1 MLKGRYTCEQLKA
14 IRSEI
19 AKANDIDYTPS
30 VCNYQGI
37 CRGTCPACEAER
49 SYIEQE
55 LSLRQ
60 KAGKAVKIVGLASSL
75 LALSVQNISA
85 QERQEMNSDSLVW
98 ENYFFDFGGI
108 RPEYEQQIEEMTE
121 FINEYPD
128 KLFLVVGHTDARGS
142 ENYNLRLSL
151 KRAEYVSQRLANR
164 CNNKNISIVP
174 VGLAYFKPNIA
185 NATDEVAHE
194 QNRRASLEIYNP
206 NRYNGKSAVLVEL
219 AIYKTL
225 IGADTKLSSFEKKK
239 EKLDAINPLVR
250 SSKYDKLAKEI
261 RKARETFLF
270 GGSRK

>member
-108 RPEYEQQIEEMTE
+108 RPEYELQIEEMTE

-164 CNNKNISIVP
+164 CNNKNIRIVP

>member
-108 RPEYEQQIEEMTE
+108 RPEYEQQYEEMAE
-121 FINEYPD
+121 FIDEYPD
-128 KLFLVVGHTDARGS
+128 KLYLVVGHTDARGR
-142 ENYNLRLSL
+142 EDYNLRLSL

-164 CNNKNISIVP
+164 CNNKNIRIVP

-225 IGADTKLSSFEKKK
+225 IGADTKLSSFEKKLG
-239 EKLDAINPLVR
+239 KLDAINPLVR

>member
-30 VCNYQGI
+30 VCKYQGI

-108 RPEYEQQIEEMTE
+108 TPEYEQQIEEMTE

-164 CNNKNISIVP
+164 CNNKNIRIVP

-225 IGADTKLSSFEKKK
+225 IGADTKLSSFEKKLG
-239 EKLDAINPLVR
+239 KLDAINPLVR

>member
-1 MLKGRYTCEQLKA
+1 MLKSRYTCEQLKA
-14 IRSEI
+14 IRTEI

-30 VCNYQGI
+30 VCNFQGI

-98 ENYFFDFGGI
+98 ENFFFDFGGVKT
-108 RPEYEQQIEEMTE
+108 ENEQQIEEMAE
-121 FINEYPD
+121 FIDEYPD
-128 KLFLVVGHTDARGS
+128 KLYLIVGHTDTRGS
-142 ENYNLRLSL
+142 ENYNLKLSS
-151 KRAEYVSQRLANR
+151 KRAEYISRWVANH
-164 CNNKNISIVP
+164 CKNKNIRIVP
-174 VGLAYFKPNIA
+174 VGLAFLKPNIA
-185 NATDEVAHE
+185 NATDEVAHA

-206 NRYNGKSAVLVEL
+206 NRYSGKSAVLVEL

-225 IGADTKLSSFEKKK
+225 IGTDTKLSSFEKVLG
-239 EKLDAINPLVR
+239 KLDAIKPLAR
-250 SSKYDKLAKEI
+250 SSKYDKLAEKI
-261 RKARETFLF
+261 RKARETF
-270 GGSRK
+270 SK

>member
-98 ENYFFDFGGI
+98 ENYFFDFGNI
-108 RPEYEQQIEEMTE
+108 KPENEQQIEEMTE

-151 KRAEYVSQRLANR
+151 KRAEYVSQWLASR
-164 CNNKNISIVP
+164 CNNKNIRIVP

-185 NATDEVAHE
+185 NTTDEVAHE

-225 IGADTKLSSFEKKK
+225 IGADTKLSSFEKKLG
-239 EKLDAINPLVR
+239 KLDAINPLVR